1 MHFIYFIVK
10 DNIFKTVE
18 DCPTALRQV
27 FQAAQQETVA
37 RFPDMKLTVVGG
49 FFFLRFVCPS
59 LVAPEGY
66 GLSEQ
71 VPDTK
76 ARRSLILVSKI
87 LQNLANQVSSRIT
100 LFSVFIYLFCYK
112 NRWNLDQ
119 KKNT

>member
-1 MHFIYFIVK
+1 M
-10 DNIFKTVE
+10 E
-18 DCPTALRQV
+18 ECPPSLRRV
-27 FQAAQQETVA
+27 FQVAQQETVE
-37 RFPDMKLTVVGG
+37 RFPNMKLTVVGG

-87 LQNLANQVSSRIT
+87 LQNLANQVLST
-100 LFSVFIYLFCYK
+100 L
-112 NRWNLDQ
+112 
-119 KKNT
+119 